1 MDNHTPFVEALY
13 AAFMRGDLP
22 AILESCAPGVVW
34 ESNADRERVAWGG
47 QWRGHEGATGF
58 FIALAGNLEF
68 LAFEPRSF
76 HPSGETVVVLG
87 HTKAR
92 FRTGAQGVFD
102 SDWAHVFTVKDGKLA
117 AFREFYDTAAMER
130 AQGG

>member
-1 MDNHTPFVEALY
+1 M
-13 AAFMRGDLP
+13 
-22 AILESCAPGVVW
+22 
-34 ESNADRERVAWGG
+34 
-47 QWRGHEGATGF
+47 
-58 FIALAGNLEF
+58 
-68 LAFEPRSF
+68 
-76 HPSGETVVVLG
+76 VLG